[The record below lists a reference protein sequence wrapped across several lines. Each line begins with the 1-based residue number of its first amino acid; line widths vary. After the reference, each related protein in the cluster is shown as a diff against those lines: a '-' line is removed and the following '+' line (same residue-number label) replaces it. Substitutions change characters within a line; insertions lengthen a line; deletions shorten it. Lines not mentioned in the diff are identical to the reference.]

1 MVSTTNKQTHCPNS
15 FPSTISTRYLKH
27 LWPLK
32 HWISIHYC
40 PVTLLHEGWIKHRWG
55 IKRVENDVIRL
66 SSDLFNLCHKGSVT
80 ANRHFS
86 SNIKQKNM
94 EPPLDW
100 LFFFFVKSCCCLI
113 VTSNNV
119 RLIWSILWF
128 SWAQNQFPF
137 VFDDIYS
144 KVSPPAITR
153 WNISHLEMSVS
164 HGSPKYYALDLYY
177 MTMTPRNTT
186 RDSTPSCGFQRFPPL
201 NLKPNTC
208 RGGGVNR
215 VLEAACL
222 QRNADVMMWLYCIV
236 HQSWYSDLKVYC
248 MATNTTLRFWR
259 PTSLGSSSIWKE

>member
-32 HWISIHYC
+32 HWISIHCC
-40 PVTLLHEGWIKHRWG
+40 PVTLLHEGWIKHRCG
-55 IKRVENDVIRL
+55 IKRVENDAIRL

-86 SNIKQKNM
+86 SKHKTEKYGTTSGLTI
-94 EPPLDW
+94 
-100 LFFFFVKSCCCLI
+100 FFFFLLNHAVVSSSRQTMS
-113 VTSNNV
+113 VWSNQYSGSVGLKTNP
-119 RLIWSILWF
+119 R
-128 SWAQNQFPF
+128 F

-144 KVSPPAITR
+144 KVSPPAVTR
-153 WNISHLEMSVS
+153 WNISHLEMCVS

-177 MTMTPRNTT
+177 TTMTPRNTT

-208 RGGGVNR
+208 RGAGGP
-215 VLEAACL
+215 
-222 QRNADVMMWLYCIV
+222 
-236 HQSWYSDLKVYC
+236 
-248 MATNTTLRFWR
+248 
-259 PTSLGSSSIWKE
+259 PTES